1 MSERCRSRSPARG
14 TGDSD
19 GGRCPVCGQIPSSQ
33 KDLQVA
39 KAECED
45 LGKTLQLVRAYLQDA
60 KKMEICR
67 GTLLEFQKE
76 TIWKAA
82 ETLQGVT
89 EKLGQNPYLMPMWEA
104 MKRQVEWGPK
114 SVLSCMQQA
123 HCGCFFQA
131 FVWLWL

>member
-19 GGRCPVCGQIPSSQ
+19 GSRCPVCGQIPASR
-33 KDLQVA
+33 KDLQIA

-67 GTLLEFQKE
+67 ETLLEFQKE

-89 EKLGQNPYLMPMWEA
+89 EKLGTNP
-104 MKRQVEWGPK
+104 
-114 SVLSCMQQA
+114 
-123 HCGCFFQA
+123 
-131 FVWLWL
+131 